1 VRRFLA
7 RRAPRLRLRGFET
20 LRLFADR
27 RRARLA
33 EREED
38 AALRLTLTLAED
50 DGARG
55 VLARRRRRD
64 RRFAL
69 PRRFLDEDRLDA
81 ALRRRDLRR
90 GTGDGETAGAGD
102 LGTEERRLRERR
114 RRVDRE
120 LRLRLEERARE
131 LRDRERERE
140 PDDDGAVGLM
150 TNFFLSLFP
159 AFRLLLSARLR
170 RIPALLDL
178 GAFGVELRRR
188 LEERL
193 RDRFA
198 FLTLLAR
205 GVGDC
210 DASRF
215 VLALRFARNSSF
227 AFM

>member
-1 VRRFLA
+1 VRRLLA
-7 RRAPRLRLRGFET
+7 RRAPRLRLRGFDT
-20 LRLFADR
+20 LRLFAER
-27 RRARLA
+27 RRLRLT
-33 EREED
+33 EREVD

-55 VLARRRRRD
+55 VLARRA
-64 RRFAL
+64 RRFTL
-69 PRRFLDEDRLDA
+69 PLRFLDEDRLDA
-81 ALRRRDLRR
+81 ALRRRRDLRR

-102 LGTEERRLRERR
+102 LGTVERRLRERR

-131 LRDRERERE
+131 LRDRER
-140 PDDDGAVGLM
+140 DDGAVGLM
-150 TNFFLSLFP
+150 MNFFLSRLP
-159 AFRLLLSARLR
+159 AFRLLLSVMLR
-170 RIPALLDL
+170 RIPPLRAL

-215 VLALRFARNSSF
+215 MLALRFARNSSF